1 MILKDGESMN
11 YVPLNIKTGNS
22 LLSSMIRIPELVKTA
37 KEHGLTALTITD
49 NNLYGVID
57 FYKEC
62 TKNKIKPIIGLEITL
77 DELKYVLYCQNYKGY
92 QNLVKL
98 ATMMSEQ
105 ALTLEDVTNFSSDLV
120 AIVPYESRKLYNDL
134 KKLYLNIFI
143 GYKNDL
149 EKSKIK
155 SSNTVYMNE
164 ILCLEKDDEQ
174 YLKYLY
180 AIRDGQLAFEVTVDN
195 FDVSLL
201 PLKNQ
206 NESNNFKINSLCNL
220 ELKFHQDLMPV
231 LPGDSYEELKKNCIL
246 GLKKIFGSSVSKQY
260 AVRLKHELDIIKSMG
275 FCDYFL
281 IVADYIN
288 YAKTHD
294 ILVGPGRG
302 SAAGSLVAYLLNIT
316 TIDPLKYDLLFER
329 FLNPERVTM
338 PDIDVDFEDCKRD
351 QVTNYCI
358 LKYGIKKVALIIT
371 FGTLGPR
378 QVIKDVGR
386 VLDIAPKKLDI
397 LSKMMDPKISLREN
411 YKSFQVTDFIK
422 INSELKQ
429 VYQIALKFEGLK
441 RHTSI
446 HAAGV
451 VMSKYDLDEL
461 IPLDKNH
468 TSFYTTGYDMDYLE
482 EIGLLKMDFLGL
494 KNLTLINNI
503 LKEIPEYDFD
513 SIPENDEK
521 ALEIFTT
528 VNTIGVFQFE
538 SDGMMNFLRKFRPT
552 TFEDVA
558 SALALFRPGPMH
570 NIDSYIRRKQGK
582 EEINYLHP
590 DLEEILK
597 PTYGIII
604 YQEQIMQIANVMA
617 GYSFAEADILRRA
630 MSKKKE
636 SILLKE
642 KGRFISQSISRGYD
656 EEIATKVYDL
666 ILKFADYGF
675 NRSHSVAY
683 AMISYRMAYLKAH
696 YPKLFMKNLLSSA
709 INSEGKTREYMYE
722 CKVNNINVLAPNINR
737 SEDNYIISG
746 EDIIFPLSNIK
757 NVGNGAVK
765 TILEE
770 RDKGDFK
777 DIFDFVR
784 RCYGKTVNRKTV
796 ENLILAGAF
805 LELGFNRKTLI
816 DNLEVIINYGEIG
829 EYLDDDV
836 FKPELE
842 MVSEYKMPEIMNF
855 ELEVFGFYL
864 SNHPITEYKL
874 KYPKAIELRYLDSY
888 FDRLVETVVHVD
900 KVRVIDTKRKEKMM
914 FITGSDE
921 LTKIDIVVFPKVYKR
936 YSDIDVGD
944 ILYATGKV
952 EKRFDQMQIAATI
965 LRKLN

>member
-1 MILKDGESMN
+1 MN

-22 LLSSMIRIPELVKTA
+22 LLSSMIRIPELVKIA

-49 NNLYGVID
+49 NNLYGAID

-98 ATMMSEQ
+98 ATMMSER
-105 ALTLEDVTNFSSDLV
+105 ALTLEDVTIFSSDLV

-358 LKYGIKKVALIIT
+358 LKYGIKKVAPIIT

-378 QVIKDVGR
+378 QAIKDVGR

-451 VMSKYDLDEL
+451 VMSKYDLDEV

-503 LKEIPEYDFD
+503 LKEISEYDFD

-570 NIDSYIRRKQGK
+570 NINSYIRRKQGK

-642 KGRFISQSISRGYD
+642 KGRFISQSTS
-656 EEIATKVYDL
+656 EVMMK
-666 ILKFADYGF
+666 
-675 NRSHSVAY
+675 
-683 AMISYRMAYLKAH
+683 
-696 YPKLFMKNLLSSA
+696 KLQQRF
-709 INSEGKTREYMYE
+709 
-722 CKVNNINVLAPNINR
+722 
-737 SEDNYIISG
+737 
-746 EDIIFPLSNIK
+746 
-757 NVGNGAVK
+757 
-765 TILEE
+765 TI
-770 RDKGDFK
+770 
-777 DIFDFVR
+777 
-784 RCYGKTVNRKTV
+784 
-796 ENLILAGAF
+796 
-805 LELGFNRKTLI
+805 
-816 DNLEVIINYGEIG
+816 
-829 EYLDDDV
+829 
-836 FKPELE
+836 
-842 MVSEYKMPEIMNF
+842 
-855 ELEVFGFYL
+855 
-864 SNHPITEYKL
+864 
-874 KYPKAIELRYLDSY
+874 
-888 FDRLVETVVHVD
+888 
-900 KVRVIDTKRKEKMM
+900 
-914 FITGSDE
+914 
-921 LTKIDIVVFPKVYKR
+921 
-936 YSDIDVGD
+936 
-944 ILYATGKV
+944 
-952 EKRFDQMQIAATI
+952 
-965 LRKLN
+965 